1 MSYCNR
7 MSKFSSLQVLHIGRT
22 AFSLRHCLCHTEEG
36 KRSGKDSSKQI
47 EQACW
52 SFTYLNT
59 QGYEHFYWL
68 SFINKN
74 QNKKVYSSC
83 IMSTDIF
90 LSFVTTL
97 HFMRHAISSEQTGGD
112 VFINSWIVVR
122 LDIYLGQIRSFK
134 GSQHHMNMILTSK
147 QIEFLKYM
155 FFLESVQNTF
165 CWTKSNRCIVIDYF

>member
-1 MSYCNR
+1 M
-7 MSKFSSLQVLHIGRT
+7 LIV
-22 AFSLRHCLCHTEEG
+22 
-36 KRSGKDSSKQI
+36 
-47 EQACW
+47 
-52 SFTYLNT
+52 YLFKYPRIWT
-59 QGYEHFYWL
+59 F
-68 SFINKN
+68 FINKN

-112 VFINSWIVVR
+112 VFLTSWIVVR

-134 GSQHHMNMILTSK
+134 GSQHHINMILTSK

-155 FFLESVQNTF
+155 FFFESVQNTF
-165 CWTKSNRCIVIDYF
+165 CWTKSNRCIVLDYFWTGKFRVVTYSHKTCISRSVE